1 VEGTIKLVKSGIAPT
16 LDEAVL
22 SRRPGLSVVRMVF
35 RGRARYVV
43 SDVAAGRHLSVSP
56 AAYRLLA
63 GLDGERPLGTVGAGA
78 GLSGREI
85 AQLVPRLQ
93 LAGLLAGE
101 GPAAAAAPTGP
112 IEGRA
117 LFLKRELVEL
127 GPWLPRI
134 DRAMGWLFHPL
145 AAVAWLG
152 LALMSLLLF
161 VADDGVGDVRR
172 WIAQFDAARL
182 VALYLIFLA
191 LKLLHELGHAL
202 ALWRM
207 AAAEGLRIHS
217 IRAGIAVM
225 LIMPFPFTNVSS
237 AWRLQSKWRRA
248 VVGVAGMYVE
258 SWIAIAAV
266 LLWAVVNDPLLKS
279 TALQVATIAAV
290 TTLLFNLNPFGRM
303 DGYYVLADLAESPN
317 LMQRA
322 SAAAVAVTARLF
334 RVRATAE
341 LPPLEPLLLAYW
353 VGILAYRLVVFA
365 GLLWLAHA
373 LSPWVALMMLGVAVS
388 LLLVRPAIATARRL
402 VAMAAEPQIVRR
414 RLILSAGLVS
424 ALFVLVPVP
433 AGLQAV
439 GIVEAEGARFLY
451 PPRDVRV
458 VAVASQGGPGDA
470 PRLQLE
476 SPELADAQRQAAIR
490 GAEAMARWRQALD
503 RGGEGAQPAAEA
515 VAAQQLAAEALA
527 GEETR
532 LTIPAIPGW
541 DPLRAAEY
549 VGSWVAPDP
558 RAPLAVAIP
567 GGAWRIRAVM
577 PEAEADRL
585 RSADGSAVAR
595 IAGRPD
601 FRMQAHV
608 ERISDTAVETLP
620 SEALGRPAGGP
631 ITVDP
636 SDPLG
641 RRALTP
647 VVEVW
652 LAVAPGPVVL
662 RHGQRV
668 ELRFGTAARP
678 LAWQAVEAA
687 LRLLDPGAGA

>member
-1 VEGTIKLVKSGIAPT
+1 MAGTIELVTSGIAPT

-22 SRRPGLSVVRMVF
+22 SRRPGLSVVRTVF

-63 GLDGERPLGTVGAGA
+63 GLDGQRPLRAVGAAA
-78 GLSGREI
+78 GLSGKEI
-85 AQLVPRLQ
+85 ALLVPRLK

-117 LFLKRELVEL
+117 LFLKRELIEL

-145 AAVAWLG
+145 AAGAWLG

-182 VALYLIFLA
+182 LALYLIFLA

-217 IRAGIAVM
+217 VRAGIAVM
-225 LIMPFPFTNVSS
+225 LVMPFPFTNVSS

-266 LLWAVVNDPLLKS
+266 LLWAAVDDPLLKS
-279 TALQVATIAAV
+279 AALQVATIAAV

-322 SAAAVAVTARLF
+322 SAAAVAVAARLF
-334 RVRATAE
+334 RVRAVAE
-341 LPPLEPLLLAYW
+341 LPPLEPGLLAYW
-353 VGILAYRLVVFA
+353 LGVLAYRLVVFA
-365 GLLWLAHA
+365 GLVWLAHA
-373 LSPWVALMMLGVAVS
+373 IFPWAALLMLGVAVS
-388 LLLVRPAIATARRL
+388 LLLVRPAIATGRRL
-402 VAMAAEPQIVRR
+402 VAMAAEPADVRR
-414 RLILSAGLVS
+414 RL
-424 ALFVLVPVP
+424 ALAAAATGAALLLVPVP
-433 AGLQAV
+433 AGVPAT

-458 VAVASQGGPGDA
+458 VSVEDGAGNGA
-470 PRLQLE
+470 PRLRLE

-490 GAEAMARWRQALD
+490 GAEAMARWRQAMD
-503 RGGEGAQPAAEA
+503 QGGEGAQAAAEA
-515 VAAQQLAAEALA
+515 AAAQQLAAEALA
-527 GEETR
+527 EEEAR
-532 LTIPAIPGW
+532 LTIADLPGW
-541 DPLRAAEY
+541 DPLRAADFA
-549 VGSWVAPDP
+549 GSWVAPDP

-567 GGAWRIRAVM
+567 EKAWRIRAVV
-577 PEAEADRL
+577 PETEADRV
-585 RSADGSAVAR
+585 RAAGGRAAVR
-595 IAGRPD
+595 IAGRPEL
-601 FRMQAHV
+601 RLQARV
-608 ERISDTAVETLP
+608 LRISDTAAETLP
-620 SEALGRPAGGP
+620 SEALGRPAGGA

-636 SDPLG
+636 ADPLG
-641 RRALTP
+641 RRATSP
-647 VVEVW
+647 FVEVW
-652 LAVAPGPVVL
+652 LAVTPGPVAL

-668 ELRFGTAARP
+668 ELRFGAPARP
-678 LAWQAVEAA
+678 VAWQAASAA
-687 LRLLDPGAGA
+687 FRLLDPGAGA

>member
-1 VEGTIKLVKSGIAPT
+1 LETIELVTSGIAPK
-16 LDEAVL
+16 LEEAVL
-22 SRRPGLSVVRMVF
+22 SRRPGLSVVRTVF

-43 SDVAAGRHLSVSP
+43 SDIAAGRHLSVSP
-56 AAYRLLA
+56 VAYRLLA
-63 GLDGERPLGTVGAGA
+63 GLDGQRALGAVGAGA

-85 AQLVPRLQ
+85 AQMVPRLQ

-101 GPAAAAAPTGP
+101 GPAASAPVGP

-145 AAVAWLG
+145 AALAWLG
-152 LALMSLLLF
+152 LALMALLLF

-182 VALYLIFLA
+182 LALYLIFLA

-207 AAAEGLRIHS
+207 AAAEGLRVHS

-237 AWRLQSKWRRA
+237 AWRVQSKWRRA

-266 LLWAVVNDPLLKS
+266 LLWAAVDDPLLKS
-279 TALQVATIAAV
+279 AALQVATIAAV

-322 SAAAVAVTARLF
+322 SAAAVAVAARLF
-334 RVRATAE
+334 RVRAVAE
-341 LPPLEPLLLAYW
+341 LPPLEPRLLAYW
-353 VGILAYRLVVFA
+353 LGVLAYRLVVFA
-365 GLLWLAHA
+365 GLVWLAHA
-373 LSPWVALMMLGVAVS
+373 IFPWAALLMLGVALS
-388 LLLVRPAIATARRL
+388 LLLVRPAIATGRRL
-402 VAMAAEPQIVRR
+402 VAMAAEPVDVRR
-414 RLILSAGLVS
+414 RL
-424 ALFVLVPVP
+424 ALAAAATGAALLLVPLPAGVP
-433 AGLQAV
+433 AT

-458 VAVASQGGPGDA
+458 VSVEDGAGNGA
-470 PRLQLE
+470 PRLRLE

-490 GAEAMARWRQALD
+490 GAEAMARWRQAMD
-503 RGGEGAQPAAEA
+503 RGGEGAQAAAEA
-515 VAAQQLAAEALA
+515 AAAQQLAAEALA
-527 GEETR
+527 EEEAR
-532 LTIPAIPGW
+532 LTIADLPGW
-541 DPLRAAEY
+541 DPLRAADY
-549 VGSWVAPDP
+549 AGSWVAPDP

-567 GGAWRIRAVM
+567 QKAWRIRAVV
-577 PEAEADRL
+577 PETEADRV
-585 RSADGSAVAR
+585 RAAGGRAAVR
-595 IAGRPD
+595 IAGRPEL
-601 FRMQAHV
+601 RLQARV
-608 ERISDTAVETLP
+608 LQISDTAAETLR
-620 SEALGRPAGGP
+620 SEALGRPAGGA

-636 SDPLG
+636 ADPLG
-641 RRALTP
+641 RRATSP
-647 VVEVW
+647 FVEVW
-652 LAVAPGPVVL
+652 LAVTPGPVAL

-668 ELRFGTAARP
+668 ELRFGTPARP
-678 LAWQAVEAA
+678 VAWQAASAA
-687 LRLLDPGAGA
+687 LRLLDPAAGA

>member
-1 VEGTIKLVKSGIAPT
+1 MTGGQVTGGIAPT
-16 LDEAVL
+16 IDDAVV
-22 SRRPGLSVVRMVF
+22 SRRSGLSVVRTVF

-63 GLDGERPLGTVGAGA
+63 ALDGQRPLAAVGAEI
-78 GLSGREI
+78 GLSRQEMAG
-85 AQLVPRLQ
+85 LVPRLQ
-93 LAGLLAGE
+93 LAGLLTG
-101 GPAAAAAPTGP
+101 GPGQQAAAAPVGP
-112 IEGRA
+112 VEGRA

-134 DRAMGWLFHPL
+134 DRAMGWIFQPL
-145 AAVAWLG
+145 AALAWLG
-152 LALMSLLLF
+152 LALMAVLLF
-161 VADDGVGDVRR
+161 MADDGAGDVRN
-172 WIAQFDAARL
+172 WIAQFDAGQL
-182 VALYLIFLA
+182 FALYLIFLG

-207 AAAEGLRIHS
+207 AAAEGLRVNS

-225 LIMPFPFTNVSS
+225 LVMPFPFTNVSS
-237 AWRLQSKWRRA
+237 AWRVQSKWRRA
-248 VVGVAGMYVE
+248 VVGLAGMYVE

-266 LLWAVVNDPLLKS
+266 LLWAAVDDPLLKGA
-279 TALQVATIAAV
+279 ALQVATIAAV

-322 SAAAVAVTARLF
+322 SAAATAVAARLF
-334 RVRATAE
+334 RVRAAAE
-341 LPPLEPLLLAYW
+341 LQPVEPLLLAYW
-353 VGILAYRLVVFA
+353 VGVLAYRLVVFA
-365 GLLWLAHA
+365 GLVWLAHA
-373 LSPWVALMMLGVAVS
+373 LSPWVGLLMLGVAVS

-402 VAMAAEPQIVRR
+402 VAMAAEPATVRR
-414 RLILSAGLVS
+414 RLLLAAGLVG
-424 ALFVLVPVP
+424 AFIVLVPVP

-439 GIVEAEGARFLY
+439 GVVEGEGARFLY

-458 VAVASQGGPGDA
+458 VAVAPQENPGDSS
-470 PRLQLE
+470 RLQLE

-490 GAEAMARWRQALD
+490 GAEAMARWREALD
-503 RGGEGAQPAAEA
+503 RGGDGAQAAAEA

-527 GEETR
+527 GEEDR

-549 VGSWVAPDP
+549 EGSWVAPDP

-567 GGAWRIRAVM
+567 GDAWRIRAVV

-585 RSADGSAVAR
+585 RGADGFAVAR

-601 FRMQAHV
+601 LRVQARV

-636 SDPLG
+636 ADPLG
-641 RRALTP
+641 RRATAP

-652 LAVAPGPVVL
+652 LAVAPGPVAL

>member
-1 VEGTIKLVKSGIAPT
+1 MRT
-16 LDEAVL
+16 
-22 SRRPGLSVVRMVF
+22 VF

-43 SDVAAGRHLSVSP
+43 SDVAAGRHLSIAP

-63 GLDGERPLGTVGAGA
+63 GLDGKRPLGAVGAEI
-78 GLSGREI
+78 GLSRQEM
-85 AQLVPRLQ
+85 ARLVPRLQ
-93 LAGLLAGE
+93 LAGLVTGGAGRAIDAV
-101 GPAAAAAPTGP
+101 PAGP

-117 LFLKRELVEL
+117 LFLRRELVEL

-145 AAVAWLG
+145 AAVAWAVLG
-152 LALMSLLLF
+152 VVALLLF
-161 VADDGVGDVRR
+161 VGDDGAGDVRN
-172 WIAQFDAARL
+172 WIAQFDAGQL
-182 VALYLIFLA
+182 IALYLIFLG

-207 AAAEGLRIHS
+207 AAAEGLRVHS

-225 LIMPFPFTNVSS
+225 LVMPFPFTNVSS
-237 AWRLQSKWRRA
+237 AWRVQSKWRRA

-266 LLWAVVNDPLLKS
+266 LLWAGTDDPLLQS
-279 TALQVATIAAV
+279 AALQVATIAAV

-303 DGYYVLADLAESPN
+303 DGYYVLADVAESPN

-322 SAAAVAVTARLF
+322 SAAALALGARLA
-334 RVRATAE
+334 RVRPAAE
-341 LPPLEPLLLAYW
+341 LPPLEPLLMAYW
-353 VGILAYRLVVFA
+353 LGVLAYRLVVFA
-365 GLLWLAHA
+365 GLVWLAHA
-373 LSPWVALMMLGVAVS
+373 LSPWVALVMLGIAVS

-402 VAMAAEPQIVRR
+402 VAMAADPVPVRR
-414 RLILSAGLVS
+414 RLLLSAGLVC
-424 ALFVLVPVP
+424 ALLVLVPVP
-433 AGLQAV
+433 AGLPAV
-439 GIVEAEGARFLY
+439 GVVEAEGARFLY

-458 VAVASQGGPGDA
+458 VAVATPEGPDDA

-503 RGGEGAQPAAEA
+503 RGGDGAQAAAEA
-515 VAAQQLAAEALA
+515 VAAQQQAVQALA
-527 GEETR
+527 VEEGL

-549 VGSWVAPDP
+549 AGGWVTPDP

-567 GGAWRIRAVM
+567 GDAWQIRAVV
-577 PEAEADRL
+577 PEAGADRL
-585 RSADGSAVAR
+585 RGASGSAVAR

-601 FRMQAHV
+601 LRMQARV
-608 ERISDTAVETLP
+608 VRISDTAAEMLP
-620 SEALGRPAGGP
+620 SEALGRPAGGS

-641 RRALTP
+641 RRATAPL
-647 VVEVW
+647 VEVW
-652 LAVAPGPVVL
+652 LAVEPGPVAL

-668 ELRFGTAARP
+668 ELRFGTAPRP

-687 LRLLDPGAGA
+687 LRLLDPDAGA